1 MGHIFYDRI
10 KDTSTTTGTGDFTV
24 SGSAPTGFRTFSA
37 VYSVGDKVPYVIAGQ
52 SSSEWETGWGT
63 YTATDTLERTDP
75 RSGSAGDNTL
85 VTFSAGT
92 KDVFVDA
99 IAAFIG
105 DVDTHGMVVAKVAGL
120 PML

>member
-1 MGHIFYDRI
+1 MGFLFYDRI

-37 VYSVGDKVPYVIAGQ
+37 VYSVGDPVAYAIVGQ
-52 SSSEWETGWGT
+52 SSSEWETGFGIYSASNT
-63 YTATDTLERTDP
+63 IQRTDP

-99 IAAFIG
+99 VAAFMN
-105 DVDTHGMVVAKVAGL
+105 DVDTHGMVTAKINGMV
-120 PML
+120 ML